1 MKSAIDTE
9 TAQERR
15 DDKPTQHGLAAVAPT
30 KLRLAHVGKRFDTAG
45 ATPTIAV
52 DDFTLDIAQGE
63 FLVIVGP
70 SGCGKTTV
78 LNILAGLEHPSDGS
92 VTLDGR
98 EITGPGPAR
107 GVMFQDYALF
117 PWQTVRGNVGFGLR
131 HGTPGDGLSDEARAR
146 RVRDCIDLVGLEGS
160 EDKYPHQ
167 LSGGMRQRV
176 ALARLLANEPE
187 VLLLDEPLAALDA
200 QTRLILQDEL
210 LRIWGQDRPQA
221 SRRTVVFITHAID
234 EAVFLADRVAV
245 MTTRPGRLKS
255 LIDVTLPRPRND
267 ATRASAQFQA
277 LCQHIW
283 GLIRDEAYRAT
294 VTSTS
299 EEGGKQR

>member
-1 MKSAIDTE
+1 VDRTVTGA
-9 TAQERR
+9 
-15 DDKPTQHGLAAVAPT
+15 TQDAGA
-30 KLRLAHVGKRFDTAG
+30 KLRLAHVAKHFDVGG
-45 ATPTIAV
+45 AKPTIAV

-78 LNILAGLEHPSDGS
+78 LNILAGLDRPSGGS
-92 VTLDGR
+92 VTLDGH

-117 PWQTVRGNVGFGLR
+117 PWQTVRGNVGFGLKY
-131 HGTPGDGLSDEARAR
+131 GPSGSGLSTDARAR
-146 RVRDCIDLVGLEGS
+146 RVQDCIDLVGLNGA

-167 LSGGMRQRV
+167 LSGGMRQRA
-176 ALARLLANEPE
+176 ALARLMANEPE
-187 VLLLDEPLAALDA
+187 VLLMDEPLAALDA

-210 LRIWGQDRPQA
+210 LRIWGQDRPQS

-245 MTTRPGRLKS
+245 MTTRPGRLKA
-255 LIDVTLPRPRND
+255 LIDVPLPRPRND
-267 ATRASAQFQA
+267 ATRASAEFQA
-277 LCQHIW
+277 LSQHIW
-283 GLIRDEAYRAT
+283 SLIRDEAYRAT
-294 VTSTS
+294 VT
-299 EEGGKQR
+299 

>member
-1 MKSAIDTE
+1 MSAAGAHG
-9 TAQERR
+9 TAHPARESSA
-15 DDKPTQHGLAAVAPT
+15 TSSVAGAAGAQP
-30 KLRLAHVGKRFDTAG
+30 KLRLAQVGKRFDGRGGTV
-45 ATPTIAV
+45 AV
-52 DDFTLDIAQGE
+52 DDFTLDVAQGE

-78 LNILAGLEHPSDGS
+78 LNMLAGLERPSGGS
-92 VTLDGR
+92 VMLDGV
-98 EITGPGPAR
+98 EIAGPGPAR

-117 PWQTVRGNVGFGLR
+117 PWQTVRENVGFGLK
-131 HGTPGDGLSDEARAR
+131 HGPAGAALSADARAA
-146 RVRDCIDLVGLEGS
+146 RVRSCIDLVGLNGS

-167 LSGGMRQRV
+167 LSGGMRQRA

-187 VLLLDEPLAALDA
+187 VLLMDEPLAALDA

-210 LRIWGQDRPQA
+210 LRIWGQDRPAA

-245 MTTRPGRLKS
+245 MTAHPGRLKS
-255 LIDVTLPRPRND
+255 LIDIRLVRPRND
-267 ATRASAQFQA
+267 GTRASAEFQA
-277 LCQHIW
+277 LAQHIW

-294 VTSTS
+294 VT
-299 EEGGKQR
+299 